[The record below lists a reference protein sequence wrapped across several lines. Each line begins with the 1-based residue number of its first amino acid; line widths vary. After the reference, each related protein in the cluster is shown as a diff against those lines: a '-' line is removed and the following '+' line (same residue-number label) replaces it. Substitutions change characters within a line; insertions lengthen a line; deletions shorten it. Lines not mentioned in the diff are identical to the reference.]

1 MVRTIADSEKFKKDA
16 YFLCGANTGT
26 PNQPLIDACEAYLE
40 VCETGGGSV
49 RTAENLIAQLEKAAA
64 STPDVLGKNRVSDN
78 LSYIRQLLEEREE
91 IIGIIQ

>member
-40 VCETGGGSV
+40 VCETGEGSV

>member
-26 PNQPLIDACEAYLE
+26 PNQPLIDACEAYIE
-40 VCETGGGSV
+40 ACEKGGGSV
-49 RTAENLIAQLEKAAA
+49 RTAENLIAQLEKAAE
-64 STPDVLGKNRVSDN
+64 SSPDVLGRNKIADN
-78 LSYIRQLLEEREE
+78 LAYIRQLLEEREQ